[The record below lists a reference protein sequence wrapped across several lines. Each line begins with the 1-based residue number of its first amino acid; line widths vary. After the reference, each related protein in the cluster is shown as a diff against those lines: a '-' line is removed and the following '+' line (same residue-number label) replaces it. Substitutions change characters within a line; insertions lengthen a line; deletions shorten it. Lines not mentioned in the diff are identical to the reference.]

1 MRLGGETRYEM
12 LDNLN
17 ILLGV
22 TGGIAAYKAVDL
34 ASKLTAGGAGLNTV
48 MTESACRLIGPKSFE
63 AVTQSAVFTSL
74 WDLDARFNLRA
85 PASWKGAG
93 RESSIEHRESRIQ
106 NRAGTPQ
113 GGNPGHIALVDWA
126 DIVVVAPAT
135 ANIIGKIANGIC
147 DDLLSTALC
156 ACWPLIKSGA
166 TLLAPA
172 MNNNMWTNAAV
183 QHNVKTVKEMGFE
196 LIGPVKGRLA
206 CGTEAIGR
214 MAEPQ
219 DILEAI
225 EKIASKVKSGKHKAA
240 QTGGETAG

>member
-1 MRLGGETRYEM
+1 M

-22 TGGIAAYKAVDL
+22 TGGVAAYKAADL
-34 ASKLTAGGAGLNTV
+34 ASKLTAAGAGVSTV

-63 AVTQSAVFTSL
+63 AVTQSAVFMSL
-74 WDLDARFNLRA
+74 WDIDARFNLRA

-93 RESSIEHRESRIQ
+93 RESSIE
-106 NRAGTPQ
+106 
-113 GGNPGHIALVDWA
+113 NPAGHIALVDWA

-147 DDLLSTALC
+147 DDLLSTILC
-156 ACWPLIKSGA
+156 ACWPLIRSGA

-183 QHNVKTVKEMGFE
+183 QRNVKAVEEMGFG

-219 DILEAI
+219 DILKAI
-225 EKIASKVKSGKHKAA
+225 EKIASKIKRGKHKAT
-240 QTGGETAG
+240 QTGGENAG